1 MLNILFEHKI
11 IFFIILAVILINAVC
26 LVVLIIK
33 ERKADKEEIE
43 GIVNELMDAKPR
55 EKTIQVPIHESE
67 DLDKTVVIEPMK
79 DDRADISSML
89 NAMQKD
95 LKAKEE
101 EDSVANFEAEQEE
114 KSIISYQELV
124 NSLKNKGDINNVKKV
139 ESVPVIDIENT
150 DDVPV
155 IDIEDKIDAPVI
167 EIDDEVEPIK
177 KMIENKDSFDSN
189 NVVKKK
195 FKTTE
200 FISPVYG
207 KMENTSEYPVIKNNR
222 HEMVEKVS
230 EPIRSREEYRN
241 NISLEESL
249 DLQPLSDEIKKNDD
263 FLNALK
269 DFRKNLQ

>member
-67 DLDKTVVIEPMK
+67 DLDKTVVIEPIK

-114 KSIISYQELV
+114 KSIISYQELI
-124 NSLKNKGDINNVKKV
+124 NSLKNKDQVSKIKKV

-150 DDVPV
+150 DEVPV

>member
-67 DLDKTVVIEPMK
+67 DLDKTVVIEPIK

-114 KSIISYQELV
+114 KSIISYQELI
-124 NSLKNKGDINNVKKV
+124 NSLKNKDQVSKIQKV

-150 DDVPV
+150 DEVPV

-177 KMIENKDSFDSN
+177 KMIENKDSFNGN

>member
-67 DLDKTVVIEPMK
+67 DLDKTVVIEPIK
-79 DDRADISSML
+79 EDKADISSML

-114 KSIISYQELV
+114 KSIISYQELI
-124 NSLKNKGDINNVKKV
+124 NSLKNKDQVSKIKKV

>member
-11 IFFIILAVILINAVC
+11 IFFIILTVILINAVC

-67 DLDKTVVIEPMK
+67 DLDKTVVIEPIK
-79 DDRADISSML
+79 EDKADISSML

-124 NSLKNKGDINNVKKV
+124 NSMKNKNQVSKIQKV

-150 DDVPV
+150 DEVPV

-207 KMENTSEYPVIKNNR
+207 KMENTSEYPVIKNSK
-222 HEMVEKVS
+222 HEMIEKVS

>member
-67 DLDKTVVIEPMK
+67 DLDKTVVIEPIK

-114 KSIISYQELV
+114 KSIISYQELI
-124 NSLKNKGDINNVKKV
+124 NSLKNKDQVSKIKKV

>member
-67 DLDKTVVIEPMK
+67 DLDKTVVIEPIK
-79 DDRADISSML
+79 EDKADISSML

-95 LKAKEE
+95 LKAKED

-124 NSLKNKGDINNVKKV
+124 NSLKNKDQVSKIQKV

>member
-114 KSIISYQELV
+114 KSIISYQELI
-124 NSLKNKGDINNVKKV
+124 NSLKNKDQVSKIQKV

-177 KMIENKDSFDSN
+177 KMIENKDSFNGN

>member
-67 DLDKTVVIEPMK
+67 DLDKTVVIEPIK
-79 DDRADISSML
+79 EDRADISSML

-114 KSIISYQELV
+114 KSIISYQELI
-124 NSLKNKGDINNVKKV
+124 NSLKNKDQVSKIQKV

-150 DDVPV
+150 DEVPV

>member
-67 DLDKTVVIEPMK
+67 DLDKTVVIEPIK

-114 KSIISYQELV
+114 KSIISYQELI
-124 NSLKNKGDINNVKKV
+124 NSLKNKDQVSKIQKV

-177 KMIENKDSFDSN
+177 KMIENKDSFDGN

>member
-11 IFFIILAVILINAVC
+11 IFFIILTVILINAVC

-67 DLDKTVVIEPMK
+67 DLDKTVVIEPIK

-114 KSIISYQELV
+114 KSIISYQELI
-124 NSLKNKGDINNVKKV
+124 NSLKNKDQVSKIQKV

-150 DDVPV
+150 DEVPV

>member
-67 DLDKTVVIEPMK
+67 DLDKTVVIEPIK

-114 KSIISYQELV
+114 KSIISYQELI
-124 NSLKNKGDINNVKKV
+124 NSLKNKNQVSKIQKV

>member
-67 DLDKTVVIEPMK
+67 DLDKTVVIEPIK
-79 DDRADISSML
+79 NDRADISSML

-114 KSIISYQELV
+114 KSIISYQELI
-124 NSLKNKGDINNVKKV
+124 NSLKNKDQVSKIQKV

>member
-67 DLDKTVVIEPMK
+67 DLDKTVVIEPIK

-101 EDSVANFEAEQEE
+101 ENSVANFEAEQEE
-114 KSIISYQELV
+114 KSIISYQELI
-124 NSLKNKGDINNVKKV
+124 NSLKNKDQVSKIKNV

>member
-67 DLDKTVVIEPMK
+67 NLDKTVVIEPIK
-79 DDRADISSML
+79 EDKADISSML

-114 KSIISYQELV
+114 KSIISYQELI
-124 NSLKNKGDINNVKKV
+124 NSLKNKDQVSKIQKV

>member
-67 DLDKTVVIEPMK
+67 DLDKTVVIEPIK
-79 DDRADISSML
+79 EDRADISSML

-124 NSLKNKGDINNVKKV
+124 NSLKNKDQVSKIQKV

-150 DDVPV
+150 DEVPV

>member
-79 DDRADISSML
+79 EDRADISSML

-114 KSIISYQELV
+114 KSIISYQELI
-124 NSLKNKGDINNVKKV
+124 NSLKNKDQVSKIQKV

>member
-67 DLDKTVVIEPMK
+67 DLDKTVVIEPIK

-114 KSIISYQELV
+114 KSIISYQELI
-124 NSLKNKGDINNVKKV
+124 NSLKNKDQVSKIQKV

-177 KMIENKDSFDSN
+177 KMIENKDPFDGN

-207 KMENTSEYPVIKNNR
+207 KMGNTSEYPVIRNNR

>member
-67 DLDKTVVIEPMK
+67 DLDKTVVIEPIK
-79 DDRADISSML
+79 EDRADISSML

-114 KSIISYQELV
+114 KSIISYQELI
-124 NSLKNKGDINNVKKV
+124 NSLKNKDQVSKIQKV

>member
-67 DLDKTVVIEPMK
+67 DLDKTVVIEPIK
-79 DDRADISSML
+79 EDRADISSML

-124 NSLKNKGDINNVKKV
+124 NSLKNKDQVSKIQKV

>member
-114 KSIISYQELV
+114 KSIISYQELI
-124 NSLKNKGDINNVKKV
+124 NSLKNKDQVSKIQKV

-150 DDVPV
+150 DEVPV

>member
-67 DLDKTVVIEPMK
+67 DLDKTVVIEPIK
-79 DDRADISSML
+79 ADRADISSML

-114 KSIISYQELV
+114 KSIISYQELI
-124 NSLKNKGDINNVKKV
+124 NSLKNKDQVSKIKKV

>member
-67 DLDKTVVIEPMK
+67 NLDKTVVIEPIK

-114 KSIISYQELV
+114 KSIISYQELI
-124 NSLKNKGDINNVKKV
+124 NSLKNKDQVSKIQKV

>member
-67 DLDKTVVIEPMK
+67 DLDKTVVIEPIK

-114 KSIISYQELV
+114 KSIISYQELI
-124 NSLKNKGDINNVKKV
+124 NSLKNKDQVSKIKKV

-177 KMIENKDSFDSN
+177 KMIENKDSFDGN

>member
-114 KSIISYQELV
+114 KSIISYQELI
-124 NSLKNKGDINNVKKV
+124 NSLKNKDQVSKIKKV

-150 DDVPV
+150 DEVPV

>member
-67 DLDKTVVIEPMK
+67 DLDKTVVIEPIK
-79 DDRADISSML
+79 EDRADISSM
-89 NAMQKD
+89 

-124 NSLKNKGDINNVKKV
+124 NSLKNKDQVSKIQKV

>member
-114 KSIISYQELV
+114 KSIISYQELI
-124 NSLKNKGDINNVKKV
+124 NSLKNKDQVSKIQKV

-177 KMIENKDSFDSN
+177 KMIENKDSFDGN

>member
-55 EKTIQVPIHESE
+55 EKTIRVPIHESE
-67 DLDKTVVIEPMK
+67 DLDKTVVIEPIK

-114 KSIISYQELV
+114 KSIISYQELI
-124 NSLKNKGDINNVKKV
+124 NSLKNKDQVSKIKKV

>member
-67 DLDKTVVIEPMK
+67 DLDKTVVIEPIK

-114 KSIISYQELV
+114 KSIISYQELI
-124 NSLKNKGDINNVKKV
+124 NSLKNKDQVSKIQKV

-177 KMIENKDSFDSN
+177 KMIENKDSFNGN

>member
-67 DLDKTVVIEPMK
+67 DLDKTVVIEPIK

-114 KSIISYQELV
+114 KSIISYQELI
-124 NSLKNKGDINNVKKV
+124 NSLKNKDQVSKIQKV

-150 DDVPV
+150 DEVPV

-177 KMIENKDSFDSN
+177 KMIENKDSFDGN

>member
-114 KSIISYQELV
+114 KSIISYQELI
-124 NSLKNKGDINNVKKV
+124 NSLKNKDQVSKIQKV

>member
-67 DLDKTVVIEPMK
+67 NLDKTVVIEPIK
-79 DDRADISSML
+79 EDKADISSML

-114 KSIISYQELV
+114 KSIISYQELI
-124 NSLKNKGDINNVKKV
+124 NSLKNKDQVSKIQKV

-150 DDVPV
+150 DEVPV

>member
-11 IFFIILAVILINAVC
+11 IFFIILTVILINAVC

-67 DLDKTVVIEPMK
+67 DLDKTVVIEPIK

-114 KSIISYQELV
+114 KSIISYQELI
-124 NSLKNKGDINNVKKV
+124 NSLKNKDQVSKIKKV

>member
-67 DLDKTVVIEPMK
+67 NLDKTVVIEPIK

-114 KSIISYQELV
+114 KSIISYQELI
-124 NSLKNKGDINNVKKV
+124 NSLKNKDQVSKIQKV

-177 KMIENKDSFDSN
+177 KMIENKDSFNGN

>member
-67 DLDKTVVIEPMK
+67 DLDKTVVIEPIK

-114 KSIISYQELV
+114 KSIISYQELI
-124 NSLKNKGDINNVKKV
+124 NSLKNKDQVSKINKV

>member
-67 DLDKTVVIEPMK
+67 DLDKTVVIEPIK
-79 DDRADISSML
+79 EDRADISSML

-124 NSLKNKGDINNVKKV
+124 NSLKNKDQVSKIQKV

-150 DDVPV
+150 DEVPV

-177 KMIENKDSFDSN
+177 KMIENKDSFDGN

-195 FKTTE
+195 FKTTD

>member
-67 DLDKTVVIEPMK
+67 DLDKTVVIEPIK

-114 KSIISYQELV
+114 KSIISYQELI
-124 NSLKNKGDINNVKKV
+124 NSLKNKDQVSKIQKV

>member
-11 IFFIILAVILINAVC
+11 IFFIILTVILINAVC

-43 GIVNELMDAKPR
+43 EIVNELMDAKPR

-67 DLDKTVVIEPMK
+67 ELDKTTVIEPIK
-79 DDRADISSML
+79 EEKADISSML

-95 LKAKEE
+95 LKAKED

-114 KSIISYQELV
+114 KSIISYKELV
-124 NSLKNKGDINNVKKV
+124 NSLRNKGEIKQVRKT
-139 ESVPVIDIENT
+139 EAIPVIDIENT
-150 DDVPV
+150 DEVPV
-155 IDIEDKIDAPVI
+155 IDIEDKVDAPVI

-177 KMIENKDSFDSN
+177 KMIENKNSFDSST
-189 NVVKKK
+189 VVKKK

-207 KMENTSEYPVIKNNR
+207 KMENIAEYPVIKNNR

-249 DLQPLSDEIKKNDD
+249 DLQPLSDEIKKNDE

>member
-11 IFFIILAVILINAVC
+11 IFFIILAVILINAVY

-67 DLDKTVVIEPMK
+67 DLDKTVVIEPIK

-114 KSIISYQELV
+114 KSIISYQELI
-124 NSLKNKGDINNVKKV
+124 NSLKNKDQVSKIQKV

>member
-67 DLDKTVVIEPMK
+67 DLDKTVVIEPIK
-79 DDRADISSML
+79 EDRADISSML

-114 KSIISYQELV
+114 KSIISYQELI
-124 NSLKNKGDINNVKKV
+124 NSLKNKDQVSKIQKV

-150 DDVPV
+150 DEVPV

-207 KMENTSEYPVIKNNR
+207 KMENTSEYPVIKNNK

>member
-43 GIVNELMDAKPR
+43 GIVNQLMDAKPR

-67 DLDKTVVIEPMK
+67 DLDKTVVIEPIK

-114 KSIISYQELV
+114 KSIISYQELI
-124 NSLKNKGDINNVKKV
+124 NSLKNKDQVSKIQKV